1 MLLIGAFTLS
11 FDTMGSSFALMIVEG
26 VLMIALI
33 EVWVSNGI
41 YVQSEEVEQREDVKT
56 QSS

>member
-1 MLLIGAFTLS
+1 
-11 FDTMGSSFALMIVEG
+11 MGSSFALMIVEG